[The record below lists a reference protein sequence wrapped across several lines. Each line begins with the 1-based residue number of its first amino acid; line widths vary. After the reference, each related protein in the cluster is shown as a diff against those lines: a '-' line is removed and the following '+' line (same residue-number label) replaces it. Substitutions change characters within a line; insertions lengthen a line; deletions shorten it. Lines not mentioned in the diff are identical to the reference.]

1 MAKPLPLLSKGNIR
15 KVVFFIHLWFGLFVG
30 LYFAAVSVTGS
41 VLVFREDLERTQ
53 VMPERNFVAP
63 PAPGTKLMPLSEI
76 ISGLKAQLTEAK
88 EAELAFVNPPLRPDG
103 AYLMRLTDKGDAQ
116 PTTIDP
122 YTGKVIKRYPHGN
135 ALLEWADD
143 LHVNL
148 LFNAPGK
155 IANGYGGLLAGLLLL
170 SGIWLWWP
178 ATVKQIKLRSTI
190 KKGAPKHRI
199 IADLHN
205 VLGIYPFVA
214 LLIVTLTGSMIVFY
228 KPIQDVVVARFG
240 SARIPRAPSVT
251 AALGAQRLPVEQL
264 MAIAEK
270 NAPGSHFVFVIY
282 PTAPKQAFYAYRR
295 SEIGILPDTRIYL
308 DPYNGKVLQ
317 IGREATDPTSKR
329 IMRSASGI
337 HFGRWGA
344 TSIKIVYFV
353 LGFIPLGLFV
363 TGFLMFIR
371 RRRSK
376 VASQR
381 RKQGKTAMAG

>member
-1 MAKPLPLLSKGNIR
+1 MVNFSVFSKGNIR

-30 LYFAAVSVTGS
+30 AYFAAVSATGS

-53 VMPERNFVAP
+53 VMPERDFVAP
-63 PAPGTKLMPLSEI
+63 PAPGAKLMPLSEI
-76 ISGLKAQLTEAK
+76 IGGLKQQLPEAK

-103 AYLMRLTDKGDAQ
+103 AYLMRLTDKGEAQ
-116 PTTIDP
+116 PTTVDP

-135 ALLEWADD
+135 KLLEWADD

-148 LFNAPGK
+148 LFEAPGK
-155 IANGYGGLLAGLLLL
+155 LANGYGGLLAGLLLL

-178 ATVKQIKLRSTI
+178 ATLKQIKIRSTF
-190 KKGAPKHRI
+190 KKGAPVQRV

-228 KPIQDVVVARFG
+228 QPIQKVVVARFG
-240 SARIPRAPSVT
+240 SARTPRAPQLSRAPGSRT
-251 AALGAQRLPVEQL
+251 LPVEQL

-270 NAPGSHFVFVIY
+270 NSPGSHYVFIML
-282 PTAPKQAFYAYRR
+282 PTAPKQPFYAYRR

-317 IGREATDPTSKR
+317 IGKEATDPTSKR

-344 TSIKIVYFV
+344 TGIKVVYFV

-363 TGFLMFIR
+363 TGILMFIR

-376 VASQR
+376 VASQQ
-381 RKQGKTAMAG
+381 RKKTKIAAVG

>member
-1 MAKPLPLLSKGNIR
+1 MARPLSLFSKGNLR
-15 KVVFFIHLWFGLFVG
+15 KAVFFVHLWFGLFVG
-30 LYFAAVSVTGS
+30 LYFAAIGVTGS
-41 VLVFREDLERTQ
+41 ILVFREDLERTV
-53 VMPERNFVAP
+53 VMPERDFVAP
-63 PAPGTKLMPLSEI
+63 PSPEAKLMPLAQI
-76 ISGLKAQLTEAK
+76 IAELKQQLPEVK
-88 EAELAFVNPPLRPDG
+88 EAELGFVNPPLQTNG
-103 AYLMRLTDKGDAQ
+103 AYLMRLTDGGKAE

-122 YTGKVIKRYPHGN
+122 YTGKVIQRYPHGN
-135 ALLEWADD
+135 KLLEWADD

-148 LFNAPGK
+148 LFEAPGK
-155 IANGYGGLLAGLLLL
+155 VANGYGGLLAGLLLL

-178 ATVKQIKLRSTI
+178 ATLKQIKIRSSI
-190 KKGAPKHRI
+190 KKGAPAQRV

-240 SARIPRAPSVT
+240 SAKIPRAPVVVPK
-251 AALGAQRLPVEQL
+251 LGAKMMTIDEL
-264 MAIAEK
+264 MAIAER
-270 NAPGSHFVFVIY
+270 NSPESRYVFVMY
-282 PTAPKQAFYAYRR
+282 PSAPTQPFYAYRR

-317 IGREATDPTSKR
+317 IGKESTDPTSKK

-337 HFGRWGA
+337 HFGRWG
-344 TSIKIVYFV
+344 SLGIKIVYFV

-363 TGFLMFIR
+363 TGILMFIR

-376 VASQR
+376 VASQK
-381 RKQGKTAMAG
+381 RKKARIA